1 MIVTPEDVSTNGLML
16 VKADGE
22 VVDKVV
28 KWDSDNKEIHYFTTN
43 PDYEIKSLKPES
55 AQLIK
60 ISDGSIIDSW
70 SK

>member
-1 MIVTPEDVSTNGLML
+1 MIVTPEDVSTHGIML

-22 VVDKVV
+22 VVDRVT
-28 KWDSDNKEIHYFTTN
+28 KWDSDNKEIEFT
-43 PDYEIKSLKPES
+43 PRGGVYESLKPES

-60 ISDGSIIDSW
+60 VSDGSIIDSW